1 MAKVISLETICY
13 RNVHTPA
20 AFYYRLTQWQVK
32 VKVKVKVKVAAENL
46 LQLQEMLWY

>member
-13 RNVHTPA
+13 RNVHTSA
-20 AFYYRLTQWQVK
+20 AFYYRLTQWQ